1 MTAIALLDVENDPH
15 LVADTLLSAAGPDP
29 ATEKTLWLPALG
41 CVSSEWEAPS
51 GPFHL
56 CRLAR
61 KTFVLPNNGGI
72 VAFAGDCAT
81 AFALWAQ
88 LSEMIKRNAGFDSGY
103 RFDASAL
110 QSALTT
116 LGARKDDISVLGMLV
131 DAQGTRT
138 PFLHGAHQEVTTR
151 YFGTCFVAGSGATMV
166 ARMIHAADRDPA
178 RGNWPLAA
186 PLTPCEDLA
195 EGLSTEMLYRES
207 SQGNGA
213 SPNTPIALG
222 CGGFYE
228 WYKVET
234 DGVRYLQPRL
244 DLHVC
249 ADRRGLTFVR
259 IYLAELH
266 EGAAIVDL
274 GVPSQHYT
282 LMVTNLILDS
292 LRLDHERAITQGYAL
307 RLPKSWV
314 TSIESAF
321 MDYDRSPELRRQ
333 RMDGPLDADQLQ
345 HLFAQPLD
353 LRRIRLLLHIE
364 GEDDVIADRLL
375 RRGGAPLAKLRV
387 DDGTLVLD
395 LDAEVTDKIAR
406 RVQHLWRD

>member
-29 ATEKTLWLPALG
+29 AAEKTLWLPALG
-41 CVSSEWEAPS
+41 LVTSEWQDSS
-51 GPFHL
+51 GTFHL

-81 AFALWAQ
+81 AFALWTQ
-88 LSEMIKRNAGFDSGY
+88 LSEVIKRNAGFDSAY

-116 LGARKDDISVLGMLV
+116 LGERKDDISLLGILV
-131 DAQGTRT
+131 DAQGIRTR
-138 PFLHGAHQEVTTR
+138 FVHSAHTEVTTR
-151 YFGTCFVAGSGATMV
+151 HFGTCFVAGSGAAMV
-166 ARMIHAADRDPA
+166 EQMIRAADQNPA
-178 RGNWPLAA
+178 RWRWSSAA
-186 PLTPCEDLA
+186 LTPCEDLA

-207 SQGNGA
+207 SRDNGA
-213 SPNTPIALG
+213 SPDTPIALG

-228 WYKVET
+228 WYKVT
-234 DGVRYLQPRL
+234 ADGVRYLQPRL

-266 EGAAIVDL
+266 GCADSVDL
-274 GVPSQHYT
+274 GVPSQRYS
-282 LMVTNLILDS
+282 LMVMNLILEPLS
-292 LRLDHERAITQGYAL
+292 LDHASASTQGYAL
-307 RLPKSWV
+307 RLPESRV
-314 TSIESAF
+314 TRIESAF

-333 RMDGPLDADQLQ
+333 RMDRPLDAHHLQ

-353 LRRIRLLLHIE
+353 LRRVRLLLHIE
-364 GEDDVIADRLL
+364 GEDEVIADRLV
-375 RRGGAPLAKLRV
+375 RPAGVPLAKLRV

-395 LDAEVTDKIAR
+395 LNAEVTKKIAR
-406 RVQHLWRD
+406 RVQHIWRD